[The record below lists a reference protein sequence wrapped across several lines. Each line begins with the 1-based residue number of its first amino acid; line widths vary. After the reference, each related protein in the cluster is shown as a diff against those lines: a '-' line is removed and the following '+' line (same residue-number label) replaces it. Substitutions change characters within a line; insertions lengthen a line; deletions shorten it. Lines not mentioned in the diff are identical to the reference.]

1 MYVYELRK
9 NQTLSFDIGEN
20 HDNEI
25 LALNVI
31 DGKIVCCTSSFGLE
45 AQDLKTLDKVSYM
58 DTKNDYKNVSK
69 ICSDRQM
76 RNLFCVDEGT
86 VR

>member
-45 AQDLKTLDKVSYM
+45 A
-58 DTKNDYKNVSK
+58 
-69 ICSDRQM
+69 
-76 RNLFCVDEGT
+76 
-86 VR
+86 